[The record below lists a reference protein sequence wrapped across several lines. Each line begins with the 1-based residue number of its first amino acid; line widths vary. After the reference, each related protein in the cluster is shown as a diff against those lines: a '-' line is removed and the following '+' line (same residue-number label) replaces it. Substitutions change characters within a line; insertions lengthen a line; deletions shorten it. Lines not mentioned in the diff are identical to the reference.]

1 VAEGEL
7 EDDVDDTPFRAPL
20 PPDDRL
26 WRHPSELLGERQS
39 SHLLP
44 RLLAALLPRQR
55 S

>member
-1 VAEGEL
+1 VVDGEL
-7 EDDVDDTPFRAPL
+7 DDESDDTPFRAPL

-26 WRHPSELLGERQS
+26 WRHPSELHGERPTG
-39 SHLLP
+39 HLLP

>member
-1 VAEGEL
+1 VPDGEL
-7 EDDVDDTPFRAPL
+7 DDDIDDPPFRAPL

-26 WRHPSELLGERQS
+26 WRHPSELLGERPAG
-39 SHLLP
+39 HRLP